1 MSVTLHTN
9 LGDIKCEIAC
19 DEVPKTAE
27 NSVLSLRVEEYWRMM
42 FDVDKI
48 VYPVYLIDSVSI
60 CSDLETEG
68 KIRKGIEIVNFLAL
82 CASGYYDG
90 TIFHRNI
97 KGFMI
102 QGGDPTGTGKGG
114 TSIWGKK
121 FNDEI
126 RESLKHNARGIM
138 AMANS
143 GPNTN
148 GSQFFFTYA
157 KQPHL
162 NGLYTVF
169 GRVIHGFE
177 VLDIMEKTQTG
188 PGDRPLAEIRINRVT
203 IHANP
208 LAG

>member
-1 MSVTLHTN
+1 LLTRHQKFNGVFPLPFQRALDFFVHFASQSVTLHTN
-9 LGDIKCEIAC
+9 LGDIKCEIFC
-19 DEVPKTAE
+19 DEVPKSAE
-27 NSVLSLRVEEYWRMM
+27 
-42 FDVDKI
+42 
-48 VYPVYLIDSVSI
+48 VS
-60 CSDLETEG
+60 CSNFCFVSYSMDEFATE
-68 KIRKGIEIVNFLAL
+68 IPWIEIRL
-82 CASGYYDG
+82 S
-90 TIFHRNI
+90 
-97 KGFMI
+97 FMI

-126 RESLKHNARGIM
+126 RESLKHNARGM
-138 AMANS
+138 LAMANS

-148 GSQFFFTYA
+148 GSQFFITYA

-169 GRVIHGFE
+169 GKVIHGFE
-177 VLDIMEKTQTG
+177 ILDIMEKTPTG
-188 PGDRPLAEIRINRVT
+188 PGDKPLAEIRINHVT

>member
-1 MSVTLHTN
+1 M
-9 LGDIKCEIAC
+9 
-19 DEVPKTAE
+19 
-27 NSVLSLRVEEYWRMM
+27 
-42 FDVDKI
+42 
-48 VYPVYLIDSVSI
+48 
-60 CSDLETEG
+60 
-68 KIRKGIEIVNFLAL
+68 NFLAL
-82 CASGYYDG
+82 CARGYYDG

-102 QGGDPTGTGKGG
+102 QGGDPTGTGRGG
-114 TSIWGKK
+114 TSIWGRK

-126 RESLKHNARGIM
+126 RESLKHNARGILS
-138 AMANS
+138 MANS

-148 GSQFFFTYA
+148 GSQFFIAYA

-177 VLDIMEKTQTG
+177 VLDLMEKTPTG
-188 PGDRPLAEIRINRVT
+188 AGDRPLAEIRLNRVT